1 MPNGDLSEWNNL
13 RLLDKL
19 VSEVKDDE
27 DRDIDV
33 RRNERLVVP
42 ATHNNQRLRAKRN
55 FGKGNLLSFDENG
68 VSTSQKKD
76 NERGQG

>member
-19 VSEVKDDE
+19 ISEVKDDE

-33 RRNERLVVP
+33 RRNERFVVP
-42 ATHNNQRLRAKRN
+42 ATLKNQRLRAKRS
-55 FGKGNLLSFDENG
+55 FGKGNLLSFNENG

>member
-13 RLLDKL
+13 RLLDKF

-42 ATHNNQRLRAKRN
+42 ATHKNQRFRAKRS
-55 FGKGNLLSFDENG
+55 FGKGNLLSLDENG

-76 NERGQG
+76 NERDQG